1 MRPVVGLLLAAL
13 YDPVFTGSVRG
24 AADFA
29 WVLGAFAVLFL
40 LRWPPWL
47 VVVLAAVARR
57 RCIAP
62 PPSSPAPDRLRRA
75 QLRPGPP

>member
-1 MRPVVGLLLAAL
+1 MVGLLLAAL

-47 VVVLAAVARR
+47 VVVLAAVAAEAVHRA
-57 RCIAP
+57 AP
-62 PPSSPAPDRLRRA
+62 LVAGA
-75 QLRPGPP
+75 